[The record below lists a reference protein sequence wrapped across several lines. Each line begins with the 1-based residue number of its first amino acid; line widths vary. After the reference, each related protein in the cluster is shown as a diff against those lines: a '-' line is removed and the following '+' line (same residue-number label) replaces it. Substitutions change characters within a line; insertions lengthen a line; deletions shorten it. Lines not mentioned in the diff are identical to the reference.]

1 MEIKKLNDK
10 MSEII
15 EAIGGN
21 EVSNGMQAPKPGDIK
36 VKDMVVMPARDQE
49 NTDGSKTHINSWVRV
64 DFEEGGSLSLRSLLI
79 SPDITWDNKG
89 TQDLRI
95 KALATADKLTFTHS
109 ESKTSKAGNPYK
121 VAHVLPITL

>member
-1 MEIKKLNDK
+1 MEIKNLEKKIDA
-10 MSEII
+10 IV

-21 EVSNGMQAPKPGDIK
+21 EVSNGMAAPKPGEVK
-36 VKDMVVMPARDQE
+36 VKDMTVVPARDQE
-49 NTDGSKTHINSWVRV
+49 NADGSITHINSWVRV
-64 DFEEGGSLSLRSLLI
+64 DFEQGGSLSLRSLLI

-95 KALATADKLTFTHS
+95 KALATADKLVFTHS

-121 VAHVLPITL
+121 VAHVMPITL

>member
-10 MSEII
+10 MESII

-21 EVSNGMQAPKPGDIK
+21 EVSNGMSAPKAGNIK
-36 VKDMVVMPARDQE
+36 VKDMVVMPARDQQ
-49 NTDGSKTHINSWVRV
+49 NADGSVTHINSWVRV

-95 KALATADKLTFTHS
+95 KALAASDKLTFTHS

-121 VAHVLPITL
+121 VAHVMPITL